1 MGLPLPLPS
10 RPPLSLAPAYRPNPF
25 MSVPT
30 GITQMVV
37 PARPVLMRLPPTPP
51 PLNLS
56 GLGRFFRVGA
66 AIALPAAIV
75 DLIGQ
80 AGAYKW
86 RDNLLNQINGGNS
99 NKIAGSPPFT
109 GGQTP
114 YAIYNV
120 DVTSFIDATFRPNQH
135 WIMGRN
141 TVSGMG
147 PIASIRLDY
156 LPPSAEDSRHQWA
169 LIIEFGNYIY
179 KSGFFGLNGAEDLN
193 QFSWGVEDIVVSRAD
208 GQPDTGG
215 DLQGA
220 ISGQDNTTPF
230 HVPEVEPSPSF
241 DPFLN
246 PLKRAPQI
254 APPPVRPP
262 QIVPPPF
269 APPSIAPPYVPP
281 PQIIPPPQITPLRPP
296 QITPPLRPPQIT
308 PPLRPPQITPPP
320 PQITPPP
327 TVPNLRDLIEKQRR
341 DLEESEQRNREAQR
355 INEKIAIQNSLQ
367 KRDFEDSICKQSGV
381 GKCLDNA
388 IKRNTDNSKLEYVN
402 IIIKKFLAC
411 DKEIPKFGAEII
423 SVLKGTEEANRKLFE
438 ELADIEALQCKPS
451 EAYAA
456 VPEWWQIRPEGKRP
470 QLVLQFC
477 PKLANGKYG
486 APKYS
491 ITLPH
496 PKNVQKPLTAPLASY
511 KKGNFEGELKLADS
525 SKIIVN
531 CETQKEAERVINLL
545 KNLVSTK
552 MLDGSTT
559 KFSERRGKPVMK
571 QEVFARIATYFEKGM
586 EDSDNFKWK
595 TKFNLP

>member
-1 MGLPLPLPS
+1 MAYQYKFPPIQPNGQGMLNRPPTVPLRPYVPLP
-10 RPPLSLAPAYRPNPF
+10 R
-25 MSVPT
+25 
-30 GITQMVV
+30 I
-37 PARPVLMRLPPTPP
+37 LMRLPPTPP
-51 PLNLS
+51 PLNLAPI
-56 GLGRFFRVGA
+56 GRFFRVGA

-86 RDNLLNQINGGNS
+86 TNNLLNQINGGNS
-99 NKIAGSPPFT
+99 NKVAGSPPFT

-120 DVTSFIDATFRPNQH
+120 DVMAFRYLKENPNIRAQLIATR
-135 WIMGRN
+135 
-141 TVSGMG
+141 SGLG
-147 PIASIRLDY
+147 PIGSIRVDAVPFEGFFLV
-156 LPPSAEDSRHQWA
+156 
-169 LIIEFGNYIY
+169 IEFSNYTLREGFS
-179 KSGFFGLNGAEDLN
+179 SGVSDLSE
-193 QFSWGVEDIVVSRAD
+193 FIWGVEDIVVSRGD
-208 GQPDTGG
+208 GQNDTGG

-230 HVPEVEPSPSF
+230 RVPEVEPSPSF
-241 DPFLN
+241 DPFPN

-262 QIVPPPF
+262 QIVPPPAAPPPA
-269 APPSIAPPYVPP
+269 APPSIAPPYAPP

-296 QITPPLRPPQIT
+296 QITPIRPPQVTPPIRPPQIT
-308 PPLRPPQITPPP
+308 PIKPPEIV
-320 PQITPPP
+320 PPP

-341 DLEESEQRNREAQR
+341 DLEESEQRNREAQS

-367 KRDFEDSICKQSGV
+367 KRDFEDSICKQSAV

-388 IKRNTDNSKLEYVN
+388 IKRNTDKSKTEYVN
-402 IIIKKFLAC
+402 ITVKKFLRC
-411 DKEIPKFGAEII
+411 DNENPTFGTDTV
-423 SVLKGTEEANRKLFE
+423 SVLQGTEEVNRKLFE
-438 ELADIEALQCKPS
+438 ELADIEALQCKGI

-470 QLVLQFC
+470 QIVLQFC
-477 PKLANGKYG
+477 AKLPSGKYG
-486 APKYS
+486 PPKYS

-496 PKNVQKPLTAPLASY
+496 PKNTQKPLTAPLPKY
-511 KKGNFEGELKLADS
+511 KKGNFEGELKLGDS

-531 CETQKEAERVINLL
+531 CESKGEAERVLNVL
-545 KNLVSTK
+545 KGLVSTQ
-552 MLDGSTT
+552 LLEGSSI
-559 KFSERRGKPVMK
+559 KLSERRGKPVMK